1 MFDRLAVRLSGK
13 GAAGGT
19 APAGEAPT

>member
-1 MFDRLAVRLSGK
+1 MKVDGK

-19 APAGEAPT
+19 YW